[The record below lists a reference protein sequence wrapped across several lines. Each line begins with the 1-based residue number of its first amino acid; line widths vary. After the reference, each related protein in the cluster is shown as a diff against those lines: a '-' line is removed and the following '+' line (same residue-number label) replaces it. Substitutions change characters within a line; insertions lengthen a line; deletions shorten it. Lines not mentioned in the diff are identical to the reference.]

1 MVLSNKSARHQQIRR
16 KLIGLRFVLRSDIL
30 VIEIS
35 TVVLLYARQGRG
47 LKGLDPINNVFVEL
61 RISYL
66 LARAT
71 NIKDLSAFELLTR
84 GMDAKIKVERF
95 RKAARG
101 RIGPNL
107 NDRLT
112 VFYDTM

>member
-1 MVLSNKSARHQQIRR
+1 VVLSNKSARHQQIRR

-47 LKGLDPINNVFVEL
+47 LKGLDPINNAFVEL

-71 NIKDLSAFELLTR
+71 NIKDLSAFEFADSRNGRKDQGRALSQSS
-84 GMDAKIKVERF
+84 ERQN
-95 RKAARG
+95 RPEPK
-101 RIGPNL
+101 
-107 NDRLT
+107 
-112 VFYDTM
+112 